1 MQFVNL
7 TPHALN
13 VHDIE
18 NNVFVFPPSGE
29 VARVSS
35 TTSIVDVIDGIEI
48 SEVTFGEVVNL
59 PEPVKDV
66 RFIVSGLVLSALK
79 GTRADVLAPG
89 ELVRNESGQPIGC
102 MGLRR

>member
-7 TPHALN
+7 TPHTLN
-13 VHDIE
+13 IHDVE
-18 NNVFVFPPSGE
+18 NNVFIVPASGE

-48 SEVTFGEVVNL
+48 SEVTFGEVVGL
-59 PEPVKDV
+59 PETRKDV

-89 ELVRNESGQPIGC
+89 ELVRDADGRPIGC